1 MPTFDVTDFVEL
13 LSLQNRREM
22 ENEETEIT
30 ETTKITSQ
38 SVLTNFLETKKEKEF
53 QEEIESKYKK
63 EELPPDYF
71 FSALAEII
79 LM

>member
-1 MPTFDVTDFVEL
+1 MPVLDVSDFVEL
-13 LSLQNRREM
+13 LSLQNRRKI

-30 ETTKITSQ
+30 EIKSQ
-38 SVLTNFLETKKEKEF
+38 SVLTKCIETKKEKEF

-63 EELPPDYF
+63 EDLPPDYF
-71 FSALAEII
+71 FSALAEIL